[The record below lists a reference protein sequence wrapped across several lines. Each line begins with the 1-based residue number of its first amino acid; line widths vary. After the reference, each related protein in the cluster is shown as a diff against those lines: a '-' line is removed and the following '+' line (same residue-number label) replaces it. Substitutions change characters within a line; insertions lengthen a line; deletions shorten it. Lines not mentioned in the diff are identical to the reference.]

1 MVEIDDEQEAIEA
14 ELAILRAQVTIPY
27 LPPIDTTLID
37 ESEVYTLVLDLDET
51 LIHYECDDEDGDYY
65 LIRPGAIK
73 FLKELALYYEI
84 VIFTAAMP
92 EVSYFASY
100 LIMCFF
106 YQYADKILDNLDEN
120 GFMIKHRLYRQ
131 HTTPTEDYAIK
142 DLRVLGRQ
150 LERTIIVDN
159 LAENFQAT
167 TPNNGVWVES
177 WYDDMQDQVLPRL
190 SKFLAELVEEQVPDV
205 RKFLTHEIKE
215 EIIYACLESNQP
227 IPPLSEI
234 SKRANNVSLDR

>member
-1 MVEIDDEQEAIEA
+1 
-14 ELAILRAQVTIPY
+14 
-27 LPPIDTTLID
+27 
-37 ESEVYTLVLDLDET
+37 
-51 LIHYECDDEDGDYY
+51 

-92 EVSYFASY
+92 E
-100 LIMCFF
+100 
-106 YQYADKILDNLDEN
+106 YADKILDNLDEN

-142 DLRVLGRQ
+142 DLRLLGRK

-159 LAENFQAT
+159 LAENFHAT

-177 WYDDMQDQVLPRL
+177 WYDDMQD
-190 SKFLAELVEEQVPDV
+190 
-205 RKFLTHEIKE
+205 
-215 EIIYACLESNQP
+215 
-227 IPPLSEI
+227 
-234 SKRANNVSLDR
+234 